1 MELFI
6 SDIKRFSTQNAF
18 LSDHLST
25 VNVPQT
31 EFRVNEAS
39 VNAHVLNQRLTYGDS
54 HALVLCYTSKETAA
68 DVTAEQGSLR

>member
-6 SDIKRFSTQNAF
+6 SDIKCFSPQNAF

-39 VNAHVLNQRLTYGDS
+39 ANAHVLMSVWLS
-54 HALVLCYTSKETAA
+54 P
-68 DVTAEQGSLR
+68 